1 MRKAIL
7 ILIILILQAVSDAY
21 FFTGNKPVSKL
32 LECLYIV
39 GFMLLPALVTN
50 RTLKYISALLVF
62 YLFLRMSV
70 YDIAF
75 NLAAG
80 LNINYIGKTSFI
92 YDAAMS
98 QLSVF
103 ALWFNRAFC
112 LAISG
117 IIYIKI
123 LNNEKNL

>member
-1 MRKAIL
+1 MKKAIL
-7 ILIILILQAVSDAY
+7 ILVILILQAVSDAY

-32 LECLYIV
+32 LECFYIF
-39 GFMLLPALVTN
+39 GFLVLPALITN
-50 RTLKYISALLVF
+50 RTFKYISALLVF

-80 LNINYIGKTSFI
+80 LDINYVGKTSFL
-92 YDAAMS
+92 YDTAMS
-98 QLSVF
+98 KLSVF
-103 ALWFNRAFC
+103 SLWFNRVLC
-112 LAISG
+112 MAISV

-123 LNNEKNL
+123 LNDEKNL

>member
-7 ILIILILQAVSDAY
+7 ILIILVLQAVSDAY

-50 RTLKYISALLVF
+50 RTFKYISALLVF

-80 LNINYIGKTSFI
+80 LDINYVGKTSFL

-98 QLSVF
+98 KLSVF
-103 ALWFNRAFC
+103 SLWFSRVFC
-112 LAISG
+112 LAISV
-117 IIYIKI
+117 IIYIKL
-123 LNNEKNL
+123 LNDEKNI